1 MAQAMRKHQPIFPGR
16 PACLL
21 VLAILAACEQTPQAA
36 MPDRQAAAAPVAS
49 NATDEFQT
57 MAFNAGKD
65 LIGTRAPTLS
75 FRTIDGKT
83 VRLGEPHAA
92 RPIYLKFWA
101 TWCVTCREQ
110 MDAFKAD
117 FARFGKDIDVVAVN
131 TGVNDDLAAV
141 EAYRRDVQL
150 TMPIAI
156 DDGRLG
162 EAFHLKVTPQHIII
176 GRDGTIRY
184 VGHLEDERLQREL
197 QAAIAGQPV
206 TRALQAKARPAEGL
220 GLRSSSPGG
229 ALTSVQGDRVRI
241 DGPTQGATRL
251 IYFLSPW
258 CETYLRDSRPAMA
271 RNCKDTREA
280 LTRVASA
287 GGAEVIGI
295 ASGLSADVNGVRRF
309 LRRTG
314 FAAPIVMDT
323 DGQLFRRF
331 GVRSFPTVIR
341 LDAAG
346 RPSRRLGVSEIDA
359 LASKTTA

>member
-141 EAYRRDVQL
+141 EAYRRDLQL
-150 TMPIAI
+150 PMPIAI

-197 QAAIAGQPV
+197 QAAIAGQPAS
-206 TRALQAKARPAEGL
+206 RELQVEARPTEGL
-220 GLRSSSPGG
+220 GWGASSPGG
-229 ALTSVQGDRVRI
+229 AFTSVQGGQVRI
-241 DGPTQGATRL
+241 DGPTQGTVRL

-258 CETYLRDSRPAMA
+258 CETYLKDSRPAMA
-271 RNCKDTREA
+271 RKCKDTREA
-280 LTRVASA
+280 LTRVAST

-331 GVRSFPTVIR
+331 GVRSFPTVIQ
-341 LDAAG
+341 LDVVG

-359 LASKTTA
+359 LASQATA